1 MNKAVIMA
9 GGFGTRLRPLTMSIP
24 KPMVPLANIPMM
36 EHIVNLLKKH
46 GITDITALLYYQ
58 PESIKE
64 HFGDGSAFGITMNY
78 VQADAD
84 YGTAGSVR
92 NAAKDFNEPILVM
105 SGDVLTDIDI
115 SSAIAFHKEKQSQA
129 TILLTRVN
137 DPLHYGIVMTDMH
150 GRITRFLEKP
160 SWGEVFTDTINSGM
174 YILEPEI
181 FALIPPDREYDF
193 GKDLFPHLL
202 RSDMNLFGY
211 ITTGYWK
218 DIGNLYEY
226 QSACQDILEYNVAID
241 FKGSKL
247 EHGLIG
253 EHCNISESVKWS
265 GRSII
270 GNRVSIGP
278 NSSIH
283 QCIIGNDVNIGAGAQ
298 LSNCIIWNN
307 VRLGDR
313 IMASYDV
320 ICNDT
325 SIGNGVTINEQ
336 VFIAEHCHI
345 GNGSHLSSNIK
356 LWPKKHIEEGA
367 IVNRS
372 LVQEERWLRE
382 LITDS
387 RISGL
392 ANIDINPEFS
402 AKLGTS
408 IGNALGMHAK
418 VVASRDADAASRM
431 IHRSLISGLMSAG
444 ITVRDLQVT
453 PIPQARQDLRAGTAN
468 AGFHVRRSIR
478 KPDTIDIILFN
489 DDGRDIP
496 HSTSKTI
503 ERFFFGEDIK
513 RVPYNE
519 VGSIIFPERS
529 NETYAMRFIG
539 ALDVQNI
546 KKHAYRVLIDYSNG
560 LASTTFPV
568 LLGSLGVHV
577 VAVNSYVDTSEGF
590 SDDRTDTEAAE
601 TSAIIRSLGYE
612 FGFKIDAS
620 AEKIAVVDADGQ
632 WFQPNRLLT
641 ILTKLFMEA
650 HRDREPYAIA
660 VPMLA
665 STDIELIAKD
675 HNIEVIRIKNSHSAM
690 MEATKDRNVLFSGDT
705 RGRFI
710 FTDYLFASDGMFSLA
725 KCLDMLAK
733 TGLTFSGLH
742 QQLPYRSRM
751 HHTIPCPWEK
761 KGIVMRKAMEFTE
774 KMDRTLIDGI
784 TVNNPDSTIVLF
796 PDKERPAFIV
806 AVEASSD
813 SSAMHIA
820 EEYKQLITN
829 WAETQS

>member
-1 MNKAVIMA
+1 MKKAVIMA

-64 HFGDGSAFGITMNY
+64 HFGDGSHFGITMHY

-115 SSAIAFHKEKQSQA
+115 SSAIAFHKEKKSQA

-137 DPLHYGIVMTDMH
+137 DPLHYGIVMTDSH
-150 GRITRFLEKP
+150 GKITRFLEKP

-174 YILEPEI
+174 YILEPEV
-181 FALIPPDREYDF
+181 FAMIPPEREYDF
-193 GKDLFPHLL
+193 GKDLFPHML
-202 RSDMNLFGY
+202 RAEMNLFGHVS
-211 ITTGYWK
+211 TGYWK

-226 QSACQDILEYNVAID
+226 QSACQDILEKNVSIEL
-241 FKGSKL
+241 KGKPTTFGQVDEQCS
-247 EHGLIG
+247 IPD
-253 EHCNISESVKWS
+253 SVKWS
-265 GRSII
+265 GTSIL
-270 GNRVSIGP
+270 GKHVEIGP

-283 QCIIGNDVNIGAGAQ
+283 QCIIGNGVKIGAGAQ
-298 LSNCIIWNN
+298 LSNCILWND
-307 VRLGDR
+307 VRIGDR

-320 ICNDT
+320 LCNDI

-336 VFIAEHCHI
+336 VFIAEQCHI
-345 GNGSHLSSNIK
+345 GHGVHLTSNIK
-356 LWPKKHIEEGA
+356 LWPGKHIEEGA

-402 AKLGTS
+402 AKLGAS
-408 IGNALGMHAK
+408 IGNALGMNTI

-431 IHRSLISGLMSAG
+431 IHRSLIAGLMSAG

-489 DDGRDIP
+489 HDGRDIP
-496 HSTSKTI
+496 QSTSKTI

-519 VGSIIFPERS
+519 VGTILFPERS
-529 NETYAMRFIG
+529 NETYAMRFTN
-539 ALDVQNI
+539 ALDVQRI
-546 KKHAYRVLIDYSNG
+546 KSHDYRVLIDYSNG

-577 VAVNSYVDTSEGF
+577 LSVNSYVDVSEGF
-590 SDDRTDTEAAE
+590 SDDRTDAEAAE
-601 TSAIIRSLGYE
+601 TSEIIRSLGYE

-620 AEKIAVVDADGQ
+620 AEKIAVVDADGS
-632 WFQPNRLLT
+632 WYQPNRLLT

-660 VPMLA
+660 VPVLA

-675 HNIEVIRIKNSHSAM
+675 HNVEIIRIKNSHSAM
-690 MEATKDRNVLFSGDT
+690 MEATKDRRVLFSGDT

-733 TGLTFSGLH
+733 TGLSFSGLH
-742 QQLPYRSRM
+742 TQLHYRARM
-751 HHTIPCPWEK
+751 HHTIPCPWER
-761 KGIVMRKAMEFTE
+761 KGIVMRKAMEYTE
-774 KMDRTLIDGI
+774 TMNRTLIDGI
-784 TVNNPDSTIVLF
+784 TVTTSNASIVLL

-806 AVEASSD
+806 AVEATTEE
-813 SSAMHIA
+813 SAQSIA
-820 EEYKQLITN
+820 DEYKQLIMN
-829 WAETQS
+829 WAENQ